1 MRGDKIRVFNHIS
14 NHLNKIIKMK
24 KLLVFAFLVAIVA
37 GSVNAAVAKGNSDVV
52 GEWKYEVPTAPYGY
66 EAGTLVFSEKE
77 GALTGLVKFED
88 GYKIDL
94 KNITYADGVLKCG
107 LYVDYEYVSIKA
119 KVDGKSITG
128 TVDSPDGEMKL
139 TAKKTK

>member
-1 MRGDKIRVFNHIS
+1 
-14 NHLNKIIKMK
+14 MK

-37 GSVNAAVAKGNSDVV
+37 GTVKATVAEGNADVV

-66 EAGTLVFSEKE
+66 EAGTLVFTEKE
-77 GALTGLVKFED
+77 GKLAGEVKFED
-88 GYKIDL
+88 GYKIEL

-119 KVDGKSITG
+119 KVDGKAITG
-128 TVDSPDGEMKL
+128 AVDSPEGEMKL
-139 TAKKTK
+139 TAKKVK